1 MIKSE
6 CSQKGKN
13 KDCQMGKQDQGLPDG
28 DMDDKNLKYCF
39 KVI

>member
-13 KDCQMGKQDQGLPDG
+13 KDCQMDQQDWGLPDG
-28 DMDDKNLKYCF
+28 YI
-39 KVI
+39 VIWMIKI